1 MVVKIGKAI
10 ETQLRNAHYGVYN
23 HSAVQICPW
32 TKKSIKNMGECY
44 KNTFYGIET
53 HRCMEFSP
61 AAVFC
66 QNNCIFCWRKMEFM
80 RNFKMEDVDEP
91 RDIYENLLKERKQ
104 LLSGF
109 FGNESVDRK
118 KLEEALG
125 PTHFA
130 ISLSGEPTL
139 YPKLPEL
146 IKFLKKLDDTKTIF
160 LVTNAQ
166 EPDMFEKLKKRKAL
180 PTQLYI
186 STNAPNKA
194 LFKRINVPVYSDAW
208 ERFIESLEIAS
219 GMRTRVVMRLTMI
232 KGLNMKQE
240 LVDGYCKLIETL
252 NPHFIEVK
260 AYMWVGY
267 SRRRLKEENMPSHD
281 EVKNYAKKIAQ
292 ASGFKFIDERSESRV
307 VLLQNKSNII
317 DRFIKM

>member
-1 MVVKIGKAI
+1 
-10 ETQLRNAHYGVYN
+10 
-23 HSAVQICPW
+23 
-32 TKKSIKNMGECY
+32 
-44 KNTFYGIET
+44 
-53 HRCMEFSP
+53 
-61 AAVFC
+61 
-66 QNNCIFCWRKMEFM
+66 MEFM